1 MGASEELVEKL
12 SGVRMSTV
20 RTLQRLFQGD
30 HRADMNAHIF
40 LSSGEQ
46 DQEERSTG
54 S

>member
-12 SGVRMSTV
+12 SGVRTNRV
-20 RTLQRLFQGD
+20 RILQRIFQGD
-30 HRADMNAHIF
+30 RRADMNAHIV

-46 DQEERSTG
+46 DQEERSSG